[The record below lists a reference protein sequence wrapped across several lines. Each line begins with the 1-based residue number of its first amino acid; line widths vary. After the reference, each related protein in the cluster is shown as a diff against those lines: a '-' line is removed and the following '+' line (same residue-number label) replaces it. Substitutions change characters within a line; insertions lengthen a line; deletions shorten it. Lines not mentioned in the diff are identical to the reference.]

1 MRSEVKQERTDWL
14 WSRDRPHSPVYTSTL
29 WFYFRPVVLLLSI
42 VELEHAGGVE
52 TQKTCVH
59 EKSHQGGFFYQ
70 MIDIVFCRKGWWELI
85 RSDLSL
91 TMECS
96 TSFLYTSLLTISNY
110 YPCGIF
116 NRIADTNDGTHI
128 ILSTW
133 SLSNHSPYMI
143 NR

>member
-59 EKSHQGGFFYQ
+59 EKSHQGGFFYCIMPKGMMGAHTVWSFTDDGMLHLFSLHVTTHYLQ
-70 MIDIVFCRKGWWELI
+70 LLSMRDI
-85 RSDLSL
+85 
-91 TMECS
+91 
-96 TSFLYTSLLTISNY
+96 
-110 YPCGIF
+110 
-116 NRIADTNDGTHI
+116 
-128 ILSTW
+128 
-133 SLSNHSPYMI
+133 
-143 NR
+143 